1 MKKWNVFIHP
11 SHFTASHLT
20 SKFTRWQSLREAFN
34 RVADFLKAKRNKR
47 KHKGKSEKV
56 EWGKKSHRKRC
67 QRVKLEMFVNVA
79 TGEGQGS
86 G

>member
-11 SHFTASHLT
+11 YHFTASHLT

-56 EWGKKSHRKRC
+56 EWGKKSHRKRY
-67 QRVKLEMFVNVA
+67 VA
-79 TGEGQGS
+79 ETQFLINNFA
-86 G
+86 